1 MQVVLELK
9 YYVLSI
15 TQEVDEGAPEIWHR
29 MIKEGSSS
37 EFFEE
42 LDDESKSAIQHWN
55 TKRAALL
62 RDRMQQEMAAK
73 LEEYD
78 FVSDPSVPF
87 VKVLMKS
94 DTALDDPRCEEAM
107 LTVWNPSSEQLDTL
121 RDGALLRLKN
131 LDTKGTRF
139 DGQIQLTGNSSTSIA
154 LVRDDDRQM
163 PAARNYTSIFR
174 LQLASKRLNGGE
186 ESQEQRIPQVVILM
200 GVVFKVSRRTDGRPG
215 WFVYLTDES
224 NIRLRLETDTTRN
237 DFGSFLASM
246 QSHSHTENEERY
258 RLVALR
264 GLLLAPFDCS
274 DNCAVVRYIGNS
286 RLEENPLC
294 HRAERLNRWM
304 ESDAG
309 RKRLQKLALYTDLG
323 IDETIRFSP
332 EMLFDVVGYI
342 AGFRVL
348 RGKPQLLIQVDCGG
362 PIHTWKLPLS
372 KMSAFAATCS
382 ALDEEVV
389 LNSDE
394 EIKMKPLMSIG
405 RVFRARQSPYC
416 FSLKRTTEA
425 DGSNCAFEVA
435 CIANVDTKTLA
446 ALYSTLLE

>member
-1 MQVVLELK
+1 VQVALELK

-37 EFFEE
+37 EFFAE

-78 FVSDPSVPF
+78 FVSEPSVPF
-87 VKVLMKS
+87 VKVLMRS
-94 DTALDDPRCEEAM
+94 DSVLDDSKREEAM
-107 LTVWNPSSEQLDTL
+107 LTVWNPSSEQLEIL
-121 RDGALLRLKN
+121 HDGAFLRLKN

-154 LVRDDDRQM
+154 VVRDVDLQM
-163 PAARNYTSIFR
+163 TASRNYTSIFR

-186 ESQEQRIPQVVILM
+186 ESREQWRSQVAIL
-200 GVVFKVSRRTDGRPG
+200 GVVFKVTRRTDGRSG

-224 NIRLRLETDTTRN
+224 NIRLRLETDSTRN

-246 QSHSHTENEERY
+246 QSHSLNDNEERY

-309 RKRLQKLALYTDLG
+309 RKRLRKLALYTDLG
-323 IDETIRFSP
+323 IGQTIRFSP
-332 EMLFDVVGYI
+332 EMLFDAVGYI

-416 FSLKRTTEA
+416 FSLKRTMET
-425 DGSNCAFEVA
+425 DGSNCTFEVA